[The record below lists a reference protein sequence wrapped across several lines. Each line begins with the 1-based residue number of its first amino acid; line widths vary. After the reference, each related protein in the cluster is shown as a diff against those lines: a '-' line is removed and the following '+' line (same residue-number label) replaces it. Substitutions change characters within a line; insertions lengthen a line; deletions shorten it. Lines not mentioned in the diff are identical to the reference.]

1 MKKWYAVIG
10 NPIEHSLSPLMHNT
24 WITEEE
30 RDAAYLPLHVLP
42 ENLEQAFTGM
52 KVLGISGFNIT
63 IPHKETIIP
72 LLDELDPLAKRMGAV
87 NTVVRLKNGQY
98 KGYNTDGLG
107 FVKSLE
113 DAVGTQHK
121 NKRIL
126 IIGAGGAS
134 RGICFALVQEG
145 YTNIA
150 IANRTVSKAQA
161 ICNELDTSAE
171 ALSLDEAAT
180 QLGEFG
186 IIVQTTSAGLNHSE
200 FALPLPLENLSKTAI
215 VADIVYNPLMT
226 PFLAQSKE
234 KGATVVTGL
243 GMFIHQGALAYSY
256 WTDVYPKAA
265 VVEDVLLA
273 NLGGNK

>member
-24 WITEEE
+24 WMTVEE
-30 RDAAYLPLHVLP
+30 RDATYLPLHVLP

-63 IPHKETIIP
+63 IPHKETILP
-72 LLDELDPLAKRMGAV
+72 LLDELDPLAKKMGAV
-87 NTVVRLKNGQY
+87 NTVVRLENGQY

-121 NKRIL
+121 NKRLL

-161 ICNELDTSAE
+161 ICNELDTNAE

-180 QLGEFG
+180 QLGEFD

-200 FALPLPLENLSKTAI
+200 FALPLSLENLSKTAI

>member
-121 NKRIL
+121 NKRVL

-200 FALPLPLENLSKTAI
+200 FALPLSLENLSKTAI